1 MALDI
6 EVQDA
11 VWERWRAGEPMRV
24 IARSVHCSREAV
36 HRHLAKSGGIRPAP
50 RRRAALRLSLAERE
64 EISRGLAAGDSAR
77 TIAARLGR
85 SDSSISREISRNG
98 GRGQYRASMAD
109 THAWQLAQRPKLTK
123 LDADDELRAVVR
135 EKLHEDWSPEQI
147 SAWLRR
153 SFSDD
158 PKMRISHE
166 AIYRTL
172 YTATCPALP
181 SEMSVHLRS
190 GRRLRTSRQSRRTGH
205 GRGRL
210 RNMVSIHDRPA
221 HIETR
226 LEVGHREGDL
236 VMGRRPS
243 AVATLVERSTRT
255 VRLVKLQGIKG
266 PDLRDAL
273 VRNLQDLPSWQLQSL
288 TWDRGREMSEHERIA
303 HELGI
308 RVYFCDPG
316 SPWQRGSNEN
326 TNRLMRQYLPKRTDL
341 SQFTQVDLDRIAEK
355 INKRPRHVLD
365 WDTSLDRF
373 PRPRSE

>member
-24 IARSVHCSREAV
+24 ITRSVHCSREAV
-36 HRHLAKSGGIRPAP
+36 SRHLAKSGGIRPAP

-64 EISRGLAAGDSAR
+64 EISRGIAACESAR

-109 THAWQLAQRPKLTK
+109 EHAWQLALRPKLTK

-153 SFSDD
+153 TFSDD

-181 SEMSVHLRS
+181 SAMSVHLRS
-190 GRRLRTSRQSRRTGH
+190 GRRPR
-205 GRGRL
+205 
-210 RNMVSIHDRPA
+210 IA
-221 HIETR
+221 
-226 LEVGHREGDL
+226 
-236 VMGRRPS
+236 
-243 AVATLVERSTRT
+243 AVAPYRTRT
-255 VRLVKLQGIKG
+255 WSV
-266 PDLRDAL
+266 
-273 VRNLQDLPSWQLQSL
+273 
-288 TWDRGREMSEHERIA
+288 EEHG
-303 HELGI
+303 L
-308 RVYFCDPG
+308 DP
-316 SPWQRGSNEN
+316 
-326 TNRLMRQYLPKRTDL
+326 
-341 SQFTQVDLDRIAEK
+341 
-355 INKRPRHVLD
+355 
-365 WDTSLDRF
+365 
-373 PRPRSE
+373 